1 MPKFIRKPVIVE
13 ANQYL
18 GGFEFV
24 LLPGVCC
31 DPKCVEGGP
40 HVHTSQDFKV
50 RLERSDWV
58 LPESDG
64 KHFYIVKDKLF
75 RDAYEPLCESATAQT

>member
-18 GGFEFV
+18 GGFECINI
-24 LLPGVCC
+24 PGVCC

-40 HVHTSQDFKV
+40 HVHTVVGKR
-50 RLERSDWV
+50 RLEKGEWV
-58 LPESDG
+58 LPDPDG
-64 KHFYIVKDKLF
+64 EHFYPVEDNLF
-75 RDAYEPLCESATAQT
+75 RNAYEPLSECFPN